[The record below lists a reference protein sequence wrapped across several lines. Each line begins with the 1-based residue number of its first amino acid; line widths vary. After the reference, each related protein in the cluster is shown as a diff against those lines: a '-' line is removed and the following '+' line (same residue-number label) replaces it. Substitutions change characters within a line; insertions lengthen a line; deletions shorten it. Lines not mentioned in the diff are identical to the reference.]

1 MLSGILT
8 LGSFSSPL
16 AWEEFP
22 IMLMMIMNEEC
33 ESKCYYVTNRN
44 YMDPGYW
51 KVEAFGYLCP
61 KNRFQSMPLFHYAH
75 IQWDDSHTPLKP
87 LLNLNQEKTQI
98 LAKINNFTMCPI
110 LFIVNPKNLLSEVS
124 ETPDELERL
133 GPFVFCTAIWATK
146 LSGFLST

>member
-75 IQWDDSHTPLKP
+75 IQ
-87 LLNLNQEKTQI
+87 
-98 LAKINNFTMCPI
+98 
-110 LFIVNPKNLLSEVS
+110 
-124 ETPDELERL
+124 
-133 GPFVFCTAIWATK
+133 
-146 LSGFLST
+146 